1 MQKKVIGALALGLLS
16 SLLSFAALAQSS
28 VKVYG
33 IADAGL
39 LVERGAPAGNTT
51 KIGSGIASGSRLGIK
66 GTEDLGGG
74 MALGFVLENG
84 NNLDSG
90 TAAQG
95 GLLLG
100 RQAYLRLTT
109 PAGAFGIG
117 RQYSPFYKALDGV
130 ADPFCTGL
138 AGNSQNIFAN
148 NSRVDNSIEYTT
160 PQVAGFSADVMYGA
174 REVAG
179 DSAKNRSIAASGTY
193 SNGPLTVAL
202 AHQRRDDPQA
212 LAHSRNTMLTA
223 RYQFG
228 AGVTAHVAHAR
239 NQSVLGADSKDTL
252 LGLALALPAGKLLV
266 SYIDHDDGSPL
277 RQDARQAAVGYLY
290 PLSRR
295 TDVYTAYGHINNRNG
310 AAFRVG
316 TATDTGTGTTGFNL
330 GVRHVF

>member
-16 SLLSFAALAQSS
+16 STALAQSS
-28 VKVYG
+28 VTVYG

-39 LVERGAPAGNTT
+39 LVERGAAAGQTS

-66 GTEDLGGG
+66 GKEDLGGG
-74 MALGFVLENG
+74 MVLAFGLENG

-95 GLLLG
+95 GLLFG
-100 RQAYLRLTT
+100 RQAYLCLTT
-109 PAGAFGIG
+109 RAGSFSIG
-117 RQYSPFYKALDGV
+117 RQYSPFYKTLNNV
-130 ADPFCTGL
+130 ADPFQTGL

-148 NSRVDNSIEYTT
+148 NSRVDNSVEYIT
-160 PQVAGFSADVMYGA
+160 PQVAGFSADVLYGYG
-174 REVAG
+174 EVAG
-179 DSAKNRSIAASGTY
+179 DASKNRSIAASGTY
-193 SNGPLTVAL
+193 ENGPLTLVL
-202 AHQRRDDPQA
+202 AHQQRDNA
-212 LAHSRNTMLTA
+212 LATAKSRNTMLTA
-223 RYQFG
+223 RYRFG
-228 AGVTAHVAHAR
+228 EMVTAHVAHAR
-239 NQSVLGADSKDTL
+239 NKDLLENESKDTL
-252 LGLALALPAGKLLV
+252 LGFVVSLPVGKLLV
-266 SYIDHDDGSPL
+266 SYIDHNDDSAL
-277 RQDARQAAVGYLY
+277 RQDARQGAVGYLY